1 VITDNS
7 EQMAIS
13 DELCKLRDV
22 SQLLLA
28 VSMYDVYVVLS
39 NIIMIQ
45 LSANHSSSVFL
56 CTVFMQ
62 L

>member
-45 LSANHSSSVFL
+45 LSENHSSSVFL